1 MRSVGDFVKDWLWV
15 RALVVFVLG
24 ILLFGCRT
32 IDERIDATC
41 SYAELAQ
48 ATADYYVEDGEDESC
63 SVTLVVPSG
72 TFYGNAGMATEHSLF
87 RIASLSKL
95 FLFPAAMRL
104 HEQGRVD
111 LNRPVTDYT
120 HAKLPPEF
128 THVTGFDLLQN
139 KSGLPREFLRPSN
152 PMDMAAAFWCGFTGS
167 HLYADFDT
175 RQDFVRE
182 CWRPQWREAVRRG
195 KPTYS
200 NMGFGLFGIVLED
213 ALDQPLESILQQ
225 AAVKPLGLQDTTY
238 EPETGVWSNRLTRA
252 CAGHLPWLTRRRQ
265 SVPDHRLGD
274 ALRAT
279 GGLFSSTYDCARAF
293 GDCWRFI
300 DEHMKRQPLSA
311 CSDGELYGALRVKVL
326 LSGRR
331 VLYRA
336 GMIYGGASFVG
347 FDPVDRTI
355 VIILRNVTSWP
366 DTRGFRVMSRC
377 ADLRRQEG
385 TVNQERVGQ

>member
-1 MRSVGDFVKDWLWV
+1 M
-15 RALVVFVLG
+15 
-24 ILLFGCRT
+24 
-32 IDERIDATC
+32 
-41 SYAELAQ
+41 
-48 ATADYYVEDGEDESC
+48 
-63 SVTLVVPSG
+63 
-72 TFYGNAGMATEHSLF
+72 
-87 RIASLSKL
+87 
-95 FLFPAAMRL
+95 
-104 HEQGRVD
+104 
-111 LNRPVTDYT
+111 
-120 HAKLPPEF
+120 
-128 THVTGFDLLQN
+128 
-139 KSGLPREFLRPSN
+139 
-152 PMDMAAAFWCGFTGS
+152 
-167 HLYADFDT
+167 
-175 RQDFVRE
+175 RE

-238 EPETGVWSNRLTRA
+238 EPESGAWSNRLTRA

-311 CSDGELYGALRVKVL
+311 CSDGELYGALRVKIL
-326 LSGRR
+326 SSGRR

-377 ADLRRQEG
+377 ADLRRQEEA
-385 TVNQERVGQ
+385 VNQERVGQ